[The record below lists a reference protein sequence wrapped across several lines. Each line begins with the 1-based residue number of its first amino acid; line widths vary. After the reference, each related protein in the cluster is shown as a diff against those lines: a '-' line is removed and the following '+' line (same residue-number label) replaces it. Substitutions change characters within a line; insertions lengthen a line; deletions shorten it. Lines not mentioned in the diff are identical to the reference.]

1 MGNIANQALAKARAS
16 LTPKKSLRRPAPR
29 VEKVATPPESAVGV
43 RQEITGPINKVMYR
57 EGRAWA
63 LDLVKSLRASPV
75 DIVIERLSGAAVGRP
90 GSYASGI
97 NSVIAALLQAHTPD
111 LAIAENL
118 TRHRSDH
125 GSSRKTARG

>member
-1 MGNIANQALAKARAS
+1 MGNLANQALAKARAS
-16 LTPKKSLRRPAPR
+16 LTPKKSLRRPASR
-29 VEKVATPPESAVGV
+29 VEKVTAPPARALGV

-63 LDLVKSLRASPV
+63 LDLVKSLRATPV
-75 DIVIERLSGAAVGRP
+75 DTVIERLEGAAAGRP

-111 LAIAENL
+111 LVIAGNPPRQEG
-118 TRHRSDH
+118 D
-125 GSSRKTARG
+125 